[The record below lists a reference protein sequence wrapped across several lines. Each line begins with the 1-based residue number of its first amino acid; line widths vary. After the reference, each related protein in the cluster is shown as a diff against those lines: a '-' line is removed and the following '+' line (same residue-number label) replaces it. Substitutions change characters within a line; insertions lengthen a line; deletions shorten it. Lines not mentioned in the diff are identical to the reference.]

1 MPEGTDRGSAGG
13 EVCGLAELV
22 SGLDPQVAR
31 ALENALA
38 GKDISVADAVTLF
51 ATTGPEFN
59 ALGMVADE
67 LRRRTVGDLATY
79 VVNRNINFTNVC
91 IKRCG
96 FCAFSR
102 DFREE
107 EGYFLPVNEIVRRAR
122 EARDYGATEVCV
134 QAGLPPQMEGDLY
147 IKLCE
152 AIKEELPEMH
162 VHGFS
167 PEEVLYGSVRSRCSI
182 REYLRGLQDAGVGS
196 LPGTSAEILDQELR
210 DRISP
215 GRINVDQWVEVIT
228 TAHELGIPTTS
239 TVMFG
244 HVETSEQIA
253 RHIALLRDIQKDTGG
268 FTEFVPLS
276 FVNTEAPMFMQGLV
290 ENVRSGPTGM
300 DVIKVHAIARIMLN
314 NWIPN
319 IQASWVKEGSR
330 LSQLLLTTG
339 VNDLGGTL
347 INESIS
353 TSAGAQHGQLMR
365 PAEFREMIRQA
376 GRIPAERFTTY
387 ELKRV
392 FDQDDGAVDPLDL
405 VGDDVEETFGSYR
418 KLVKLETFRFEHPG
432 HRSGPARSAPA
443 GIPVPEADLDRPSRS

>member
-1 MPEGTDRGSAGG
+1 MPEGTERNPDNRTAASSLSA
-13 EVCGLAELV
+13 LV
-22 SGLDPQVAR
+22 AQLEPGTARILDD
-31 ALENALA
+31 ALA
-38 GKDISVADAVTLF
+38 GKDITVADAVTLF
-51 ATTGPEFN
+51 DTTGAEFA
-59 ALGMVADE
+59 ALELVADE
-67 LRRRTVGDLATY
+67 LRRRTVGDVVTY

-107 EGYFLPVNEIVRRAR
+107 EGYFLPVNEIVRRAK
-122 EARDYGATEVCV
+122 EAWDYGATEVCV

-147 IKLCE
+147 IRLCE
-152 AIKEELPEMH
+152 AIKEELPDMH

-167 PEEVLYGSVRSRCSI
+167 PEEVLYGSIRSRCTI
-182 REYLRGLQDAGVGS
+182 REYLEGLRDAGVGS
-196 LPGTSAEILDQELR
+196 LPGTSAEVLDQQLR

-215 GRINVDQWVEVIT
+215 GRITVEQWKEVIT

-239 TVMFG
+239 TIMFG
-244 HVETSEQIA
+244 HVETSEHIA
-253 RHIALLRDIQKDTGG
+253 RHIALLRDMQQSSGG

-276 FVNTEAPMFMQGLV
+276 FVNSEAPMFLRGLV
-290 ENVRSGPTGM
+290 DDVRSGPTGM
-300 DVIKVHAIARIMLN
+300 DVVKVHAIARIMLN

-330 LSQLLLTTG
+330 MSQLLLSAG

-365 PAEFREMIRQA
+365 PAEFRQMIRQA
-376 GRIPAERFTTY
+376 GRIPAERYTTY
-387 ELKRV
+387 GLKRV
-392 FDQDDGAVDPLDL
+392 FDQDDGQVDPLDL
-405 VGDDVEETFGSYR
+405 VGDNVEEIFGSYHR
-418 KLVKLETFRFEHPG
+418 LVKLDTFRFEHPRHTAG
-432 HRSGPARSAPA
+432 SAEAR
-443 GIPVPEADLDRPSRS
+443 

>member
-1 MPEGTDRGSAGG
+1 MPGGISQPVSREEVAGNAA
-13 EVCGLAELV
+13 GLQELV
-22 SGLDPQVAR
+22 GQLKPAVAR
-31 ALENALA
+31 ILEDALA
-38 GKDISVADAVTLF
+38 GQDIAVADAVALF
-51 ATTGPEFN
+51 DTGGLEFA

-67 LRRRTVGDLATY
+67 LRRRTAGDLATY

-107 EGYFLPVNEIVRRAR
+107 EGYFLPVNEIVRRAK
-122 EARDYGATEVCV
+122 EAWEYGATEVCI

-147 IKLCE
+147 IKLCQ
-152 AIKEELPEMH
+152 AIKAELPELH
-162 VHGFS
+162 IHGFS
-167 PEEVLYGSVRSRCSI
+167 PEEVLYGSVRSRCTI
-182 REYLRGLQDAGVGS
+182 REYLRDLQDAGVGS
-196 LPGTSAEILDQELR
+196 LPGTSAEVLDQELR

-215 GRINVDQWVEVIT
+215 GRISVAQWIEVIT

-244 HVETSEQIA
+244 HLETAEHLA
-253 RHIALLRDIQKDTGG
+253 RHLALLRDIQKDTGG

-276 FVNTEAPMFMQGLV
+276 FVNSEAPMYLKGLLPA
-290 ENVRSGPTGM
+290 VRPGPTGM
-300 DVIKVHAIARIMLN
+300 DVIKMHAIARIMLN

-319 IQASWVKEGSR
+319 IQASWVKEGNR
-330 LSQLLLTTG
+330 LSQLLLTVG

-365 PAEFREMIRQA
+365 PGEFRRMIREA
-376 GRIPAERFTTY
+376 GRIPAERYTTY
-387 ELKRV
+387 QLKRV
-392 FDQDDGAVDPLDL
+392 FDDADAPVDPLDL
-405 VGDDVEETFGSYR
+405 VGDNVEEIFGSYR
-418 KLVKLETFRFEHPG
+418 KLVNLDTFRFEHPRQAS
-432 HRSGPARSAPA
+432 RSGAAA
-443 GIPVPEADLDRPSRS
+443 GVAAG

>member
-1 MPEGTDRGSAGG
+1 MPEGTEPNVANPTQAGSLSTLIGQLEPTAAGI
-13 EVCGLAELV
+13 
-22 SGLDPQVAR
+22 LDK
-31 ALENALA
+31 ALA
-38 GKDISVADAVTLF
+38 GEDISVDEAVILF
-51 ATTGPEFN
+51 DTTCAEFA

-67 LRRRTVGDLATY
+67 LRRRTVGDLVTY

-107 EGYFLPVNEIVRRAR
+107 EGYFLPVNEIVRRAK
-122 EARDYGATEVCV
+122 EAWDYGATEVCV

-147 IKLCE
+147 IRLCE
-152 AIKEELPEMH
+152 AIKSELPDMH
-162 VHGFS
+162 IHGFS
-167 PEEVLYGSVRSRCSI
+167 PEEVLYGSVRSRCTI
-182 REYLRGLQDAGVGS
+182 REYLEGLRDAGVGS
-196 LPGTSAEILDQELR
+196 LPGTSAEVLDQELR

-215 GRINVDQWVEVIT
+215 GRITVEQWKEVIT
-228 TAHELGIPTTS
+228 NAHDLGIPTTS
-239 TVMFG
+239 TIMFG
-244 HVETSEQIA
+244 HVETNEQIA

-276 FVNTEAPMFMQGLV
+276 FVNSEAPMFLRGLV
-290 ENVRSGPTGM
+290 DNVRSGPTGM

-330 LSQLLLTTG
+330 MSQLLLTAG

-365 PAEFREMIRQA
+365 PTEFRQMIRQA
-376 GRIPAERFTTY
+376 GRIPAERYTTY
-387 ELKRV
+387 GLKRV
-392 FDQDDGAVDPLDL
+392 FDQDDGQVDPLDL
-405 VGDDVEETFGSYR
+405 VGDNVEEIFGSYHR
-418 KLVKLETFRFEHPG
+418 LVKLDTFRFEHPRHTTG
-432 HRSGPARSAPA
+432 A
-443 GIPVPEADLDRPSRS
+443 GADSR